1 MLKQDRRQALEWFL
15 ASDRQGDSVAQY
27 NLGVKYMDGYGVCS
41 DRGEAQRW
49 LELAAKQG
57 YTAAQCRLGWFYYGA
72 EGPNQDLE
80 QAAFWFGVASRHG
93 DPFSLCAL
101 GVMAAN
107 GEGVPRDSVAAFAYL
122 SLSGEAGYG
131 EAMETRRQLEWTMT
145 PHEVRHGQKLAESW
159 KSERGIPS
167 SRLRKIG

>member
-1 MLKQDRRQALEWFL
+1 VLKQDRRQALEWFL
-15 ASDRQGDSVAQY
+15 ASDRQGDSVAQIQSR
-27 NLGVKYMDGYGVCS
+27 GQYMDGYGVCS

-80 QAAFWFGVASRHG
+80 QAAFWFGVASRSWRSV
-93 DPFSLCAL
+93 FAL
-101 GVMAAN
+101 RTRCYG
-107 GEGVPRDSVAAFAYL
+107 GQWEGVPRDSVAAFAYL

-131 EAMETRRQLEWTMT
+131 EAMETRRQLDA
-145 PHEVRHGQKLAESW
+145 R
-159 KSERGIPS
+159 
-167 SRLRKIG
+167 